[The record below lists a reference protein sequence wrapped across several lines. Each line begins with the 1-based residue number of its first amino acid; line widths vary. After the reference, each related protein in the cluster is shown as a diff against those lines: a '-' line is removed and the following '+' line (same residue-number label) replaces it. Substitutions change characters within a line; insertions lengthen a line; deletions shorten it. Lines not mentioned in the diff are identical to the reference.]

1 MNKIIELQEK
11 RAKIWKQVK
20 DFLDERQAKSDILSA
35 EDNATYERME
45 KDVVDLGKE
54 IDRLNKQAAI
64 DNELNQPTTNAIVG
78 APTLGKESGAKDQY
92 DQSFWNMMR
101 GNVSANVM
109 NALKEGSDSD
119 GGYLVPDEFENQ
131 LIQKLHQ
138 ENVLRSISH
147 VIQTSSGD
155 HKIPVVASEGTASW
169 LDEEAAYTESN
180 SSFGQVTLGA
190 HKLGTLIKV
199 SDELLNDSAF
209 DLTNYIST
217 EFARRL
223 GDSEEEAFLT
233 GNGTGRPTGI
243 LNDSNGAK
251 DGVTAADADAI
262 TFDELIDLFYSLK
275 EPYRKNAVFLMND
288 STVKAVRKLKD
299 QNGQYIWQPS
309 VQLGTPDMILNRPVF
324 TSQYM
329 PTLSAGNKIAL
340 FGDFSYYWIADRQG
354 RTFKRLNELYAV
366 NGQVGF
372 LGSQRVDAKTI
383 LPEALTT
390 LKMGAGK

>member
-11 RAKIWKQVK
+11 RAKIWKQAK

-251 DGVTAADADAI
+251 DGVTAAAADAI

-309 VQLGTPDMILNRPVF
+309 VQLGTPDTILNRPVF

>member
-11 RAKIWKQVK
+11 RAKIWKQAK

-45 KDVVDLGKE
+45 KDVVNLGKE

-92 DQSFWNMMR
+92 NQSFWNMMR
-101 GNVSANVM
+101 GHVSANVM

-223 GDSEEEAFLT
+223 GDAEEEAFLT

-251 DGVTAADADAI
+251 DGVTAAAADAI

-309 VQLGTPDMILNRPVF
+309 VQLGAPDMILNRPVY

>member
-11 RAKIWKQVK
+11 RAKIWKQAK

-251 DGVTAADADAI
+251 DGVTAAAADAI

-329 PTLSAGNKIAL
+329 PTPSAGNKIAL

>member
-11 RAKIWKQVK
+11 RAKIWKQAK

-180 SSFGQVTLGA
+180 YSFWQVTLCS
-190 HKLGTLIKV
+190 HKIGTLIKV

>member
-11 RAKIWKQVK
+11 RAKIWKQAK
-20 DFLDERQAKSDILSA
+20 DFLNERQAKSDILSA

-92 DQSFWNMMR
+92 DQLFWNMMR

-251 DGVTAADADAI
+251 DGVTAAAADAI

>member
-11 RAKIWKQVK
+11 RAKIWKQAK

-45 KDVVDLGKE
+45 KDVVNLGKE

-64 DNELNQPTTNAIVG
+64 DNELNQPTTTAIVG

-92 DQSFWNMMR
+92 NQSFWNMMR
-101 GNVSANVM
+101 GHVSANVM

-223 GDSEEEAFLT
+223 GDAEEEAFLT

-251 DGVTAADADAI
+251 DGVTAAAADAI

-309 VQLGTPDMILNRPVF
+309 VQLGAPDMILNRPVY

-329 PTLSAGNKIAL
+329 PTLLAGNKIAL

>member
-11 RAKIWKQVK
+11 RAKIWKQAK
-20 DFLDERQAKSDILSA
+20 NFLDERQAKSDILSA

-251 DGVTAADADAI
+251 DSVTAAATDAI

>member
-11 RAKIWKQVK
+11 RAKIWKQAK

-251 DGVTAADADAI
+251 DGVTAAAADAI

-309 VQLGTPDMILNRPVF
+309 VQLGAPDMILNRPVY

>member
-11 RAKIWKQVK
+11 RAKIWKQAK

-92 DQSFWNMMR
+92 DQLFWNMMR

>member
-11 RAKIWKQVK
+11 RAKIWKQAK
-20 DFLDERQAKSDILSA
+20 DFLNERQAKSDILSA

-92 DQSFWNMMR
+92 DQLFWNMMR

-251 DGVTAADADAI
+251 DGVTAAAADAI

-275 EPYRKNAVFLMND
+275 EPYHKNAVFLMND

>member
-11 RAKIWKQVK
+11 RAKIWKQAK

>member
-11 RAKIWKQVK
+11 RAKIWKQAK

-109 NALKEGSDSD
+109 NSLKEGSDSD

-251 DGVTAADADAI
+251 DGVTAAAADAI

>member
-11 RAKIWKQVK
+11 RAKVWKQAK
-20 DFLDERQAKSDILSA
+20 DFLDEKQAKSDILSA
-35 EDNATYERME
+35 EDNTQYERME
-45 KDVVDLGKE
+45 KEVVALGKE
-54 IDRLNKQAAI
+54 IDRLTKQAAI
-64 DNELNQPTTNAIVG
+64 DNELNQPTTNAIVNT
-78 APTLGKESGAKDQY
+78 PTLGKVPNTKDQY
-92 DQSFWNMMR
+92 NQSFWNMMR

-109 NALKEGSDSD
+109 NALKEGSDAD
-119 GGYLVPDEFENQ
+119 GGYLVPDEFEKQ
-131 LIQKLHQ
+131 LVQKLHQ
-138 ENVLRSISH
+138 ENILRSISH

-155 HKIPVVASEGTASW
+155 HKIPVVASEGTAAW

-180 SSFGQVTLGA
+180 STFSQVTLGA

-199 SDELLNDSAF
+199 SEELLNDSAF
-209 DLTNYIST
+209 DLTNYISS

-223 GDSEEEAFLT
+223 GDAEEEAFLT

-243 LNDSNGAK
+243 LNDTNGAK
-251 DGVTAADADAI
+251 DGITTASATAI
-262 TFDELIDLFYSLK
+262 TFDELIDLYYSLK

-288 STVKAVRKLKD
+288 DTVKAIRKLKD
-299 QNGQYIWQPS
+299 KNDQYIWQPS
-309 VQLGTPDMILNRPVF
+309 IQAGTPDMILNCPVY

-329 PTLSAGNKIAL
+329 PTLTTGNKSVL

>member
-11 RAKIWKQVK
+11 RAKIWKQAK
-20 DFLDERQAKSDILSA
+20 DFLNERQAKSDILSA

-92 DQSFWNMMR
+92 DQLFWNMMR

-251 DGVTAADADAI
+251 DGVTAATADAI

>member
-11 RAKIWKQVK
+11 RAKIWKQAK

-251 DGVTAADADAI
+251 DGVTAAAADAI
-262 TFDELIDLFYSLK
+262 TFDELIDLFYSLE
-275 EPYRKNAVFLMND
+275 EPHRKNAVFLMND

>member
-11 RAKIWKQVK
+11 RAKIWKQAK

-101 GNVSANVM
+101 GNVSTNVM

-251 DGVTAADADAI
+251 DGVTAAAADAI

-309 VQLGTPDMILNRPVF
+309 VQLGIPDMILNRPVF

>member
-11 RAKIWKQVK
+11 RAKIWKQAK
-20 DFLDERQAKSDILSA
+20 DFLNERQAKSDILSA

-54 IDRLNKQAAI
+54 IDRLNKQVAI

-92 DQSFWNMMR
+92 DQLFWNMMR

-251 DGVTAADADAI
+251 DGVTAAAADAI

>member
-11 RAKIWKQVK
+11 RAKIWKQAK

-45 KDVVDLGKE
+45 KDVVNLGKE

-92 DQSFWNMMR
+92 YQSFWNMMR
-101 GNVSANVM
+101 GNVSTNVM

-251 DGVTAADADAI
+251 DGVTAAAADAI

>member
-11 RAKIWKQVK
+11 RAKIWKQAK

-209 DLTNYIST
+209 DLTSYIST

-251 DGVTAADADAI
+251 DGVTAAAADAI

>member
-11 RAKIWKQVK
+11 RAKIWKQAK
-20 DFLDERQAKSDILSA
+20 DFLDEHQAKSDILSA

-45 KDVVDLGKE
+45 KDVVNLGKE

-64 DNELNQPTTNAIVG
+64 DKELNQPTTNAIVG
-78 APTLGKESGAKDQY
+78 APTLGKKSGAKDQY
-92 DQSFWNMMR
+92 NQSFWNMMR
-101 GNVSANVM
+101 GHVSANVM

-223 GDSEEEAFLT
+223 GDAEEEAFLT

-251 DGVTAADADAI
+251 DGVTAAAADAI

-309 VQLGTPDMILNRPVF
+309 VQLGAPDMILNRPVY
-324 TSQYM
+324 TSQYL

>member
-11 RAKIWKQVK
+11 RAKIWKQAK

-45 KDVVDLGKE
+45 KDVVNLGKE

-64 DNELNQPTTNAIVG
+64 DNELNQPTTNAIVST
-78 APTLGKESGAKDQY
+78 PTLGKESGAKDQY
-92 DQSFWNMMR
+92 NQSFWNMMR

-223 GDSEEEAFLT
+223 GDAEEEAFLT

-251 DGVTAADADAI
+251 DGVTAAAADAI

-309 VQLGTPDMILNRPVF
+309 VQLGTPDMILNRPVY

-329 PTLSAGNKIAL
+329 PALSAGNKVAL

-372 LGSQRVDAKTI
+372 LGSQRVDAKAI

>member
-11 RAKIWKQVK
+11 RAKIWKQAK
-20 DFLDERQAKSDILSA
+20 NFLDERQAKSDILSA

-92 DQSFWNMMR
+92 DQLFWNMMR

-251 DGVTAADADAI
+251 DGVTAAAADAI

-372 LGSQRVDAKTI
+372 LGSQRVDAKII

>member
-11 RAKIWKQVK
+11 RAKVWKQAK
-20 DFLDERQAKSDILSA
+20 DFLDEKQAKSDILSA
-35 EDNATYERME
+35 EDNTQYERME
-45 KDVVDLGKE
+45 KEVVALGKE
-54 IDRLNKQAAI
+54 IDRLTKQAAI
-64 DNELNQPTTNAIVG
+64 DNELNQPTTNAIVNT
-78 APTLGKESGAKDQY
+78 PTLGKVPNTKDQY
-92 DQSFWNMMR
+92 NQSFWNMML

-109 NALKEGSDSD
+109 NALKEGSDAD
-119 GGYLVPDEFENQ
+119 GGYLVPDEFEKQ
-131 LIQKLHQ
+131 LVQKLHQ
-138 ENVLRSISH
+138 ENILRSISH

-155 HKIPVVASEGTASW
+155 HKIPVVASEGTAAW

-180 SSFGQVTLGA
+180 STFSQVTLGA

-199 SDELLNDSAF
+199 SEELLNDSAF
-209 DLTNYIST
+209 DLTNYISS

-223 GDSEEEAFLT
+223 GDAEEEAFLT

-243 LNDSNGAK
+243 LNDTNGAK
-251 DGVTAADADAI
+251 DGITTASATAI
-262 TFDELIDLFYSLK
+262 TFDELIDLYYSLK

-288 STVKAVRKLKD
+288 DTVKAIRKLKD
-299 QNGQYIWQPS
+299 KNDQYIWQPS
-309 VQLGTPDMILNRPVF
+309 IQAGTPDMILNCPVY

-329 PTLSAGNKIAL
+329 PTLTTGNKSVL